1 MFILKQLRR
10 KKNINQTDL
19 AKAIGVSL
27 RTIQLYEKKDANIP
41 IKNLTKIA
49 QYFDVT
55 IAELYSNENLNE
67 KGAAYDTPETIE
79 KGHTITKLAPG
90 KYLISAPL
98 VLTEQYGKFSKQY
111 PKKVFVHTLPKTG
124 FIVDRVSVAQYMAF
138 EISNDSMDDGSLK
151 GIPFKSIVLGKLIPH
166 EKLQGHIQNNPE
178 SLSILVY
185 KGNVMC
191 KVIGDYN
198 RRNKTVVCKSLKDSP
213 EYTDFE
219 IKIKEIEQLYTILGK
234 QTAHI

>member
-55 IAELYSNENLNE
+55 IAELYSHENVNE
-67 KGAAYDTPETIE
+67 KGAAYDTPETVE
-79 KGHTITKLAPG
+79 KGHIITKLAPG
-90 KYLISAPL
+90 KYLIYAPL
-98 VLTEQYGKFSKQY
+98 LLTEQYGKFSKQY
-111 PKKVFVHTLPKTG
+111 AKKVFVQTLPRIG
-124 FIVDRVSVAQYMAF
+124 FVLDRVSVAHYMAF
-138 EISNDSMDDGSLK
+138 EISNNSMDDGSLNS
-151 GIPFKSIVLGKLIPH
+151 IPFKSVVLGKLVQLDKI
-166 EKLQGHIQNNPE
+166 QGYMQGNPNGA
-178 SLSILVY
+178 SILVY

-191 KVIGDYN
+191 KVISDYN
-198 RRNKTVVCKSLKDSP
+198 KKTKTVVCKSLNDSP
-213 EYTDFE
+213 EYSDFE
-219 IKIKEIEQLYTILGK
+219 IKVGEIDQLYAILGK
-234 QTAHI
+234 QIAHI